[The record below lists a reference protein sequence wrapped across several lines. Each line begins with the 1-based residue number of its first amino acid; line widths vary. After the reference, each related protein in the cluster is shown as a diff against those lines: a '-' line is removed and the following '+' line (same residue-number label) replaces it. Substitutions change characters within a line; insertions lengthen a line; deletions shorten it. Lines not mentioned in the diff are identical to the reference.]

1 MSPLVSSLKANNC
14 DGVTIMVIV
23 ILLMVILVMV
33 IYSGEVGFCAFY
45 DIVGFKP
52 RIHSHQDD

>member
-14 DGVTIMVIV
+14 DCVTIMVIV
-23 ILLMVILVMV
+23 ILLMVMVMV